1 VSEREKVHGFVEK
14 LLAQKG
20 DTRALTDA
28 EPLLTK
34 GRLDSID
41 VLDLV
46 AFLENELSAD
56 FSRRDFNQNDFD
68 SVDEILKLVETLRA
82 S

>member
-1 VSEREKVHGFVEK
+1 VSEREKLHGFVGK
-14 LLAQKG
+14 LLEQKG
-20 DTRALTDA
+20 DARPLSDG
-28 EPLLTK
+28 EPLLTT

-46 AFLENELSAD
+46 AFLESEFSAD

-68 SVDEILKLVETLRA
+68 SVDEILRLVETLRSA
-82 S
+82 

>member
-1 VSEREKVHGFVEK
+1 MSEREKVHGFVGK
-14 LLAQKG
+14 LLEQKG
-20 DTRALTDA
+20 DARPLTDG
-28 EPLLTK
+28 EPLLTS

-46 AFLENELSAD
+46 AFLENEFHAD